1 MVSNHRSLKTVF
13 SIVYILSELICSQIF
28 MLLTSMSLNEEANSE
43 LQHNLFVFIDSL
55 RAGVTIIP

>member
-1 MVSNHRSLKTVF
+1 VF